1 MTSSAA
7 SSRAGRPARAG
18 RGTTPEVQGVTTAA
32 AGRSA
37 DREARMKVYLV
48 QMLLRTACFV
58 AALFTHGWWQLG
70 FILGAV
76 VLPYVAVVRVNNT
89 GPQQAGT
96 LRAVPA
102 QGPALTP
109 RPTTRRRPS
118 RSCSPATSWTTRA
131 TVRPGRWAEG
141 PRPPA
146 VPACPDVAPRDRG
159 GPG

>member
-7 SSRAGRPARAG
+7 GSRAGRPARAG
-18 RGTTPEVQGVTTAA
+18 RGTRPEVQGVTTAA

-48 QMLLRTACFV
+48 QMLVRTACFV
-58 AALFTHGWWQLG
+58 GALFAHGWWQLIL
-70 FILGAV
+70 ILGAV

-102 QGPALTP
+102 QGPALAP
-109 RPTTRRRPS
+109 RP
-118 RSCSPATSWTTRA
+118 ADA
-131 TVRPGRWAEG
+131 AEPEPVVLTG
-141 PRPPA
+141 DL
-146 VPACPDVAPRDRG
+146 VDDPRDRAPRALG
-159 GPG
+159 RSAASAGRPSLPGRGAA

>member
-76 VLPYVAVVRVNNT
+76 VLPYVAVVMANAT
-89 GPQQAGT
+89 A
-96 LRAVPA
+96 
-102 QGPALTP
+102 
-109 RPTTRRRPS
+109 S
-118 RSCSPATSWTTRA
+118 RSDGFELPPGQFGSPELGGTTN
-131 TVRPGRWAEG
+131 PQ
-141 PRPPA
+141 
-146 VPACPDVAPRDRG
+146 DKDR
-159 GPG
+159 

>member
-7 SSRAGRPARAG
+7 GSRAGRPARAG

-58 AALFTHGWWQLG
+58 AALFTQGWWQLG

-102 QGPALTP
+102 QGPALAP
-109 RPTTRRRPS
+109 RPDDTAAPKPVVLTGDL
-118 RSCSPATSWTTRA
+118 
-131 TVRPGRWAEG
+131 V
-141 PRPPA
+141 
-146 VPACPDVAPRDRG
+146 DDPRDRAPRALGRGSSSAG
-159 GPG
+159 GPGLPGRGAA

>member
-7 SSRAGRPARAG
+7 GSRAGRPARAG

-109 RPTTRRRPS
+109 RPDDAAAPEPVVLTGDL
-118 RSCSPATSWTTRA
+118 
-131 TVRPGRWAEG
+131 V
-141 PRPPA
+141 
-146 VPACPDVAPRDRG
+146 DDPRDRAPRALG
-159 GPG
+159 RRSSSADRPGLPGRGAA

>member
-7 SSRAGRPARAG
+7 GSRAGRPAHAG
-18 RGTTPEVQGVTTAA
+18 RGATPEVQGVTTAA

-37 DREARMKVYLV
+37 DREARMRVYLV
-48 QMLLRTACFV
+48 QMLIRTACFV

-109 RPTTRRRPS
+109 RPDDAAAPEPIVLTGDL
-118 RSCSPATSWTTRA
+118 
-131 TVRPGRWAEG
+131 V
-141 PRPPA
+141 
-146 VPACPDVAPRDRG
+146 DDPRDRAPRALGRGSSSAG
-159 GPG
+159 GPGLPGRGAA

>member
-7 SSRAGRPARAG
+7 GSRAGRPARAG

-48 QMLLRTACFV
+48 QMLVRTACFV

-76 VLPYVAVVRVNNT
+76 VLPYVAVVRVNNA

-102 QGPALTP
+102 QGPALN
-109 RPTTRRRPS
+109 
-118 RSCSPATSWTTRA
+118 A
-131 TVRPGRWAEG
+131 G
-141 PRPPA
+141 PDDAAAPEP
-146 VPACPDVAPRDRG
+146 VVLTGDLVDDPRDRASRALG
-159 GPG
+159 RGSSSAGRPGLPGRGAA

>member
-48 QMLLRTACFV
+48 QMLLRTACFL

-96 LRAVPA
+96 LRAVPT
-102 QGPALTP
+102 QGPALAP
-109 RPTTRRRPS
+109 RPDDTAAPEPVVLTGDL
-118 RSCSPATSWTTRA
+118 
-131 TVRPGRWAEG
+131 V
-141 PRPPA
+141 
-146 VPACPDVAPRDRG
+146 DDPRDRAPRALG
-159 GPG
+159 RGSSSADRPGLPGRGAA

>member
-7 SSRAGRPARAG
+7 GSRAGRPARAG
-18 RGTTPEVQGVTTAA
+18 RGATPEVQGVTTAA

-37 DREARMKVYLV
+37 DREARMRVYLV
-48 QMLLRTACFV
+48 QMLVRTACFL
-58 AALFTHGWWQLG
+58 AALFAHGWWQLG

-102 QGPALTP
+102 QGPALAAPP
-109 RPTTRRRPS
+109 RRH
-118 RSCSPATSWTTRA
+118 
-131 TVRPGRWAEG
+131 G
-141 PRPPA
+141 
-146 VPACPDVAPRDRG
+146 APEPVVLTGDLV
-159 GPG
+159 

>member
-37 DREARMKVYLV
+37 DREARMRVYLV
-48 QMLLRTACFV
+48 QMLVRTACFV

-109 RPTTRRRPS
+109 RPDDTAAPEPIVLTGDL
-118 RSCSPATSWTTRA
+118 
-131 TVRPGRWAEG
+131 V
-141 PRPPA
+141 
-146 VPACPDVAPRDRG
+146 DDPRDRAPRALG
-159 GPG
+159 RRSSSADRPGLPGRGAT

>member
-7 SSRAGRPARAG
+7 GSRAGRPARAG

-102 QGPALTP
+102 QGPALAP
-109 RPTTRRRPS
+109 RPDDAAAPEPVVVTGDL
-118 RSCSPATSWTTRA
+118 
-131 TVRPGRWAEG
+131 V
-141 PRPPA
+141 
-146 VPACPDVAPRDRG
+146 DDPRDRAPRALG
-159 GPG
+159 RRSSSADRPGLPGRGAA

>member
-7 SSRAGRPARAG
+7 GSRAGRPAHAG
-18 RGTTPEVQGVTTAA
+18 RGTKPEVQGVTTAA

-37 DREARMKVYLV
+37 DRQARMRVYLV
-48 QMLLRTACFV
+48 QMVLRTACFV

-109 RPTTRRRPS
+109 RPDDAAAPEPVVLTGDL
-118 RSCSPATSWTTRA
+118 
-131 TVRPGRWAEG
+131 V
-141 PRPPA
+141 
-146 VPACPDVAPRDRG
+146 DDPRDRAPRALG
-159 GPG
+159 RRSSSADRPGLPGRGAA

>member
-7 SSRAGRPARAG
+7 GSRAGRPARAG

-109 RPTTRRRPS
+109 RPDDAAAPEPVVLTGDL
-118 RSCSPATSWTTRA
+118 
-131 TVRPGRWAEG
+131 V
-141 PRPPA
+141 
-146 VPACPDVAPRDRG
+146 DDPRDRAPRALGRRSSSADRPGLPGRG
-159 GPG
+159 GA

>member
-7 SSRAGRPARAG
+7 GSRAGRPARAG

-89 GPQQAGT
+89 GPQ
-96 LRAVPA
+96 L
-102 QGPALTP
+102 ALIHISEPT
-109 RPTTRRRPS
+109 RPY
-118 RSCSPATSWTTRA
+118 
-131 TVRPGRWAEG
+131 
-141 PRPPA
+141 
-146 VPACPDVAPRDRG
+146 
-159 GPG
+159 

>member
-7 SSRAGRPARAG
+7 GSRAGRPAHAG
-18 RGTTPEVQGVTTAA
+18 RGTKPEVQGVTTAA

-37 DREARMKVYLV
+37 DRQARMRVYLV

-109 RPTTRRRPS
+109 RPDDAAAPEPVVLTGDL
-118 RSCSPATSWTTRA
+118 
-131 TVRPGRWAEG
+131 V
-141 PRPPA
+141 
-146 VPACPDVAPRDRG
+146 DDPRDRAPRALGRRSSSADRPGLPGRG
-159 GPG
+159 GA

>member
-7 SSRAGRPARAG
+7 GSRAGRPARAG

-102 QGPALTP
+102 QGPALNA
-109 RPTTRRRPS
+109 RPDD
-118 RSCSPATSWTTRA
+118 AA
-131 TVRPGRWAEG
+131 G
-141 PRPPA
+141 PEP
-146 VPACPDVAPRDRG
+146 VVLTGDLVDDPRDRAPRALG
-159 GPG
+159 RRSSSADRPGLPGRGAA

>member
-7 SSRAGRPARAG
+7 GSRAGRPARAG

-109 RPTTRRRPS
+109 RPDDTAAPEPIVLTGDL
-118 RSCSPATSWTTRA
+118 
-131 TVRPGRWAEG
+131 V
-141 PRPPA
+141 
-146 VPACPDVAPRDRG
+146 DDPRDRAPRALG
-159 GPG
+159 RGSSSADRPGLRGRGAA

>member
-1 MTSSAA
+1 MCI
-7 SSRAGRPARAG
+7 R
-18 RGTTPEVQGVTTAA
+18 
-32 AGRSA
+32 
-37 DREARMKVYLV
+37 DRVYLV

-102 QGPALTP
+102 QGPALAP
-109 RPTTRRRPS
+109 RPDDTAAPEPVVLTGDL
-118 RSCSPATSWTTRA
+118 
-131 TVRPGRWAEG
+131 V
-141 PRPPA
+141 
-146 VPACPDVAPRDRG
+146 DDPRDRAPRALG
-159 GPG
+159 RRSSSADRPGLPGRGAA

>member
-7 SSRAGRPARAG
+7 GSRAGRPARAG

-37 DREARMKVYLV
+37 DREARMRVYLV

-96 LRAVPA
+96 LRAVPT
-102 QGPALTP
+102 QGPALAP
-109 RPTTRRRPS
+109 RPDDAAAPEPVVLTGDL
-118 RSCSPATSWTTRA
+118 
-131 TVRPGRWAEG
+131 V
-141 PRPPA
+141 
-146 VPACPDVAPRDRG
+146 DDPRDRAPRALG
-159 GPG
+159 RRSSSADRAGLPGRGAA